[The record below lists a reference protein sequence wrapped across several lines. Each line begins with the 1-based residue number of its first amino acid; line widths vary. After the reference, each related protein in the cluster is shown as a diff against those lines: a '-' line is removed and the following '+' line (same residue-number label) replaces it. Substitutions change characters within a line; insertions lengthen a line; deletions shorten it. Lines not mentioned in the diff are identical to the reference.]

1 MIQLIGGSGGWSVN
15 RRDRGVL
22 KGGLNQVDDLTLPA
36 VSPQPPDPQVENK
49 LLDLAGTSKKRIHV
63 LMFYAQRLISCGA
76 ASWCLFTFRVK
87 NVKTTLWDNS
97 KFGLQTVILSRKY

>member
-36 VSPQPPDPQVENK
+36 VSPQPPNPQVDCK
-49 LLDLAGTSKKRIHV
+49 LPHLAGTSKKRIHV
-63 LMFYAQRLISCGA
+63 
-76 ASWCLFTFRVK
+76 
-87 NVKTTLWDNS
+87 
-97 KFGLQTVILSRKY
+97 

>member
-36 VSPQPPDPQVENK
+36 VSPQPPNPQVDCK
-49 LLDLAGTSKKRIHV
+49 LPHLAGTSKKRIHV

-76 ASWCLFTFRVK
+76 ASWCLFTSGRQFEIRSPDCDSIK
-87 NVKTTLWDNS
+87 K
-97 KFGLQTVILSRKY
+97 ILKD